1 MRIAHRLLAFAVA
14 LTAAHAFTASAAI
27 FTYTSASGSTNWS
40 AGTNWAPSA
49 PVSSS
54 TNSLV
59 FSGIQAAGAS
69 VVSNNDSGTLVL
81 NGLTFSGT
89 GPGSGNAPTYAI
101 SGNALDFRTNGSTAP
116 TMVLTG
122 NGTVKPIFEIA
133 SNLVLT
139 NTTAVSMN
147 SNGTATLSGTIS
159 GAGGLTKNTGNST
172 LILTNAGNTFTGNVS
187 VSNGTLQVASIGA
200 LGATGTVSVGNG
212 SNAGTFNYAGASES
226 TSIPFALA
234 GSTGGAS
241 IQSLSGASLT
251 LTSNMSVTNNGGSKS
266 LTLGGAGNLT
276 LQGTIPDGASTTVT
290 VIKSGAGIVTLSSAA
305 SSFSGGVTI
314 QQGSLYVSSIGNSGS
329 NSSLGTSGTIS
340 MGSTANAATL
350 RWLGTSD
357 ETTNKVFS
365 MAGTTG
371 GLTLTATGA
380 VLTVTSSLSVVGVG
394 NKTLTLASSGGN
406 CGFNFNGL
414 IADGSGSVISVR
426 FNGSGNGTS
435 SLGNAS
441 NTFTGG
447 VTIDG
452 NTINKTTTVSVASIG
467 TTGSAS
473 PLGTAETIRIG
484 SSGAGSI
491 NSLTYTGAGET
502 TNKVIDLAGTVG
514 EARLIQN
521 GSGTLT
527 LSSNLTATGVGAKLL
542 TLSGSG
548 VGRIAGAIVDSSGG
562 ATSVTKSGIGTWT
575 LSGVSTYTGATT
587 VNAGGLVLNGSL
599 AVGSNL
605 SVAAA
610 AWLAGTGTVPG
621 TVTTSGTLSPGSGGS
636 GVISLGSLV
645 LTSTSVTAIDVAS
658 AGTRGTNYDG
668 VSILNA
674 SGLTYGGTMSF
685 AFGASVI
692 APNTTLD
699 IFSFTGTPSG
709 GFATL
714 VSTGFY
720 AGTWTNNNNGTF
732 TLIKDSDTLTFSEST
747 GDVIVVPEPAVTLV
761 GMAGLVGALA
771 VRRRRRTQAGT
782 SDAP

>member
-1 MRIAHRLLAFAVA
+1 
-14 LTAAHAFTASAAI
+14 
-27 FTYTSASGSTNWS
+27 
-40 AGTNWAPSA
+40 
-49 PVSSS
+49 
-54 TNSLV
+54 
-59 FSGIQAAGAS
+59 
-69 VVSNNDSGTLVL
+69 
-81 NGLTFSGT
+81 
-89 GPGSGNAPTYAI
+89 
-101 SGNALDFRTNGSTAP
+101 
-116 TMVLTG
+116 
-122 NGTVKPIFEIA
+122 
-133 SNLVLT
+133 
-139 NTTAVSMN
+139 MN
-147 SNGTATLSGTIS
+147 SSGTATLSGVIS
-159 GAGGLTKNTGNST
+159 GAGGLTKNAGNST

-187 VSNGTLQVASIGA
+187 VSNGTLQVASVGA

-251 LTSNMSVTNNGGSKS
+251 LTTNLSVTNNGGSKS

-276 LQGTIPDGASTTVT
+276 LQGTIPDGATTTVT

-329 NSSLGTSGTIS
+329 NSSLGTNGTIS

-371 GLTLTATGA
+371 GLTMTATGA
-380 VLTVTSSLSVVGVG
+380 VLTVTSGLSVVGVG

-414 IADGSGSVISVR
+414 IADGAGSVISVR
-426 FNGSGNGTS
+426 FNGSGSGAN

-441 NTFTGG
+441 NTFSGG

-452 NTINKTTTVSVASIG
+452 NTANKTTTVSVASIG
-467 TTGSAS
+467 TTDSAS
-473 PLGTAETIRIG
+473 PLGTSGNIKLG
-484 SSGAGSI
+484 STTATSI

-502 TNKVIDLAGTVG
+502 TDKVIDLAGTVG
-514 EARLIQN
+514 EARLVQN

-527 LSSNLTATGVGAKLL
+527 LSSNLTASGVGAKLL

-548 VGRIAGAIVDSSGG
+548 AGRISGAIVDSSGG
-562 ATSVTKSGIGTWT
+562 TTSVTKSGSGTWT
-575 LSGVSTYTGATT
+575 LSGVNTYTGTTT
-587 VNAGGLVLNGSL
+587 VNAGGLILNGSL

-610 AWLAGTGTVPG
+610 AWLAGSGTVPG
-621 TVTTSGTLSPGSGGS
+621 TVTVSGTLSPGNSP
-636 GVISLGSLV
+636 GVITLGSLV
-645 LTSTSVTAIDVAS
+645 QTSTSVTAIEVAS

-685 AFGASVI
+685 AFGGSAI

-732 TLIKDSDTLTFSEST
+732 TLIKDSDTLTFSENT

-771 VRRRRRTQAGT
+771 VRRRRLTRAGT

>member
-1 MRIAHRLLAFAVA
+1 MRIPYRLLGAVFVG
-14 LTAAHAFTASAAI
+14 AASLPLAASAAI
-27 FTYTSASGSTNWS
+27 FTYTASSGVNNWSTATGWNTTPVSATDTSLLFAPNLASGVVSTSTNNIVGS
-40 AGTNWAPSA
+40 FQLNSLTFTGTGAGT
-49 PVSSS
+49 
-54 TNSLV
+54 
-59 FSGIQAAGAS
+59 
-69 VVSNNDSGTLVL
+69 
-81 NGLTFSGT
+81 
-89 GPGSGNAPTYAI
+89 APTFTIAG
-101 SGNALDFRTNGSTAP
+101 SPLDFRTNNGTAP

-122 NGTVKPIFEIA
+122 SGVKPIFEIA
-133 SNLVLT
+133 NNLVLT

-147 SNGTATLSGTIS
+147 SSGTATLSGTIS
-159 GAGGLTKNTGNST
+159 GAGGLTKNTGSSI
-172 LILTNAGNTFTGNVS
+172 LILTNAGNSLAGQVTI
-187 VSNGTLQVASIGA
+187 SNGTLQVANVGA
-200 LGATGTVSVGNG
+200 LGSTGTVALGGGGNTV
-212 SNAGTFNYAGASES
+212 AFNYAGGTES

-234 GSTGGAS
+234 GSTGPAS
-241 IQSLSGASLT
+241 IQALTGAALT
-251 LTSNMSVTNNGGSKS
+251 LSSNLVATGNGAKT

-276 LQGTIPDGASTTVT
+276 LQGTIPDSTSATSV
-290 VIKSGAGIVTLSSAA
+290 VKSGTGTVTLSSAA
-305 SSFSGGVTI
+305 SSFSGSVTI
-314 QQGSLYVSSIGNSGS
+314 QQGSLHVSSIGNSGS
-329 NSSLGTSGTIS
+329 NSSLGTAGTIS
-340 MGSTANAATL
+340 MGSTSNSATL

-380 VLTVTSSLSVVGVG
+380 VLTVTSGLSVVGVG

-414 IADGSGSVISVR
+414 IADGAGSVISVR
-426 FNGSGNGTS
+426 FNGSGSGAN

-441 NTFTGG
+441 NTFSGG

-452 NTINKTTTVSVASIG
+452 NTANKTTTVSVASIG

-473 PLGTAETIRIG
+473 PLGAAGTIKLG
-484 SSGAGSI
+484 STVANSI

-502 TNKVIDLAGTVG
+502 TDKVIDLAGTVG
-514 EARLIQN
+514 EARLVQN

-527 LSSNLTATGVGAKLL
+527 LSSNLTASGVGAKLL

-548 VGRIAGAIVDSSGG
+548 AGRISGAIVDSSGG
-562 ATSVTKSGIGTWT
+562 TTSVTKSGSGTWT
-575 LSGVSTYTGATT
+575 LSGVNTYTGTTT
-587 VNAGGLVLNGSL
+587 VNAGGLILNGSL

-610 AWLAGTGTVPG
+610 AWLAGSGTAPG
-621 TVTTSGTLSPGSGGS
+621 TVTVSGTLSPGNSP
-636 GVISLGSLV
+636 GVITLGSLV
-645 LTSTSVTAIDVAS
+645 QTSTSVTAIEVAS

-685 AFGASVI
+685 AFGGSAI

-732 TLIKDSDTLTFSEST
+732 TLIKDSDTLTFSENT

-761 GMAGLVGALA
+761 GMAGLVASLTL
-771 VRRRRRTQAGT
+771 RRRRLTRAGT

>member
-1 MRIAHRLLAFAVA
+1 MRISHRLFAAA
-14 LTAAHAFTASAAI
+14 LASAAVLPASVFAAA
-27 FTYTSASGSTNWS
+27 FTYTASSGINAWSTATGWNATPVSASDTTLLFTPNLASGVVSTSTNNIAGS
-40 AGTNWAPSA
+40 FQLNSLTFTGTGAGTVPSF
-49 PVSSS
+49 
-54 TNSLV
+54 T
-59 FSGIQAAGAS
+59 IAG
-69 VVSNNDSGTLVL
+69 N
-81 NGLTFSGT
+81 
-89 GPGSGNAPTYAI
+89 P
-101 SGNALDFRTNGSTAP
+101 LDFRANGGTAP

-122 NGTVKPIFEIA
+122 SGTKPIFEVANNI
-133 SNLVLT
+133 VLT

-147 SNGTATLSGTIS
+147 SSGTATLSGVIS
-159 GAGGLTKNTGNST
+159 GAGGLTKNSGSSL
-172 LILTNAGNTFTGNVS
+172 LILTNAGNSFTGNLLVN
-187 VSNGTLQVASIGA
+187 NGSLQINSIGA
-200 LGATGTVSVGNG
+200 IGQTGTVAVGGG
-212 SNAGTFNYAGASES
+212 SNAGTFSYAGGSES
-226 TSIPFALA
+226 TTAVFSIA

-241 IQSLSGASLT
+241 IQALSGALT
-251 LTSNMSVTNNGGSKS
+251 LSSNLVATGNGAKT

-276 LQGTIPDGASTTVT
+276 LQGTIPDSSNATSV
-290 VIKSGAGIVTLSSAA
+290 VKSGAGTVTLSSAA

-314 QQGSLYVSSIGNSGS
+314 QQGSLYVTSIGNSGV
-329 NSSLGTSGTIS
+329 NSSLGTNGTIS
-340 MGSTANAATL
+340 MGSTTNAATL

-365 MAGTTG
+365 MAGTSG

-380 VLTVTSSLSVVGVG
+380 VLTVTSGLSVVGVG
-394 NKTLTLASSGGN
+394 NKMLTLASSGGT

-414 IADGSGSVISVR
+414 IADGASSVISVR
-426 FNGSGNGTS
+426 FNGSGSGAN

-441 NTFTGG
+441 NTFSGG

-452 NTINKTTTVSVASIG
+452 NTASKTTTVSVASIG

-473 PLGTAETIRIG
+473 PLGTSGNIKLG
-484 SSGAGSI
+484 STTATSI

-502 TNKVIDLAGTVG
+502 TDKVIDLAGTVG
-514 EARLIQN
+514 EARLVQN

-575 LSGVSTYTGATT
+575 LFGVNTYTGTTT

-610 AWLAGTGTVPG
+610 AWLAGSGTAPG
-621 TVTTSGTLSPGSGGS
+621 TVTVSGTLSPGNSP
-636 GVISLGSLV
+636 GVITLGSLV
-645 LTSTSVTAIDVAS
+645 LTSTSVTAIEVAS

-685 AFGASVI
+685 AFGGSAI

-709 GFATL
+709 GFDTL

-732 TLIKDSDTLTFSEST
+732 TLVKDSDTLTFSQST

-761 GMAGLVGALA
+761 GMASLVATLA
-771 VRRRRRTQAGT
+771 VRRRRRTRAGM

>member
-1 MRIAHRLLAFAVA
+1 MRIPYRLLGAVFVG
-14 LTAAHAFTASAAI
+14 AASLPLAASAAI
-27 FTYTSASGSTNWS
+27 FTYTASSGVNNWSTATGWNTTPVSATDTSLLFAPNLASGVVSTSTNNIVGS
-40 AGTNWAPSA
+40 FQLNSLTFTGTGAGT
-49 PVSSS
+49 
-54 TNSLV
+54 
-59 FSGIQAAGAS
+59 
-69 VVSNNDSGTLVL
+69 
-81 NGLTFSGT
+81 
-89 GPGSGNAPTYAI
+89 APTFTIAG
-101 SGNALDFRTNGSTAP
+101 SPLDFRTNNGTAP

-122 NGTVKPIFEIA
+122 SGVKPIFEIA
-133 SNLVLT
+133 NNLVLT

-147 SNGTATLSGTIS
+147 SSGTATLSGTIS

-172 LILTNAGNTFTGNVS
+172 LILTNAGNTFTGNLS
-187 VSNGTLQVASIGA
+187 VSNGTLQVASVGA
-200 LGATGTVSVGNG
+200 RGATGTGSVGNG

-226 TSIPFALA
+226 TSIPVALA

-241 IQSLSGASLT
+241 IQSRSGASLT
-251 LTSNMSVTNNGGSKS
+251 LNTNLSVTNTGGSKS

-329 NSSLGTSGTIS
+329 NSSLGTAGTIS
-340 MGSTANAATL
+340 MGSTSNSATL

-357 ETTNKVFS
+357 ETTNKVFA
-365 MAGTTG
+365 MTGTTG

-380 VLTVTSSLSVVGVG
+380 VLTVTSGLSVVGAG

-414 IADGSGSVISVR
+414 IADGAGSVISVR
-426 FNGSGNGTS
+426 FNGSGSGAN

-441 NTFTGG
+441 NTFSGG

-452 NTINKTTTVSVASIG
+452 NTANKTTTVSVASIG

-473 PLGTAETIRIG
+473 PLGTSGNIKLG
-484 SSGAGSI
+484 STTATSI

-502 TNKVIDLAGTVG
+502 TDKVIDLAGTVG
-514 EARLIQN
+514 EARLVQN

-527 LSSNLTATGVGAKLL
+527 LSSNLTASGVGAKLL

-548 VGRIAGAIVDSSGG
+548 AGRIAGAIVDSSAGT
-562 ATSVTKSGIGTWT
+562 TSVTKSGSGTWT
-575 LSGVSTYTGATT
+575 FSGVSTYTGTTT

-610 AWLAGTGTVPG
+610 AWLAGSGTAPG
-621 TVTTSGTLSPGSGGS
+621 TVTVSGTLSPGNSP
-636 GVISLGSLV
+636 GVITLGSLV
-645 LTSTSVTAIDVAS
+645 LTSTSVTAIEVAS

-685 AFGASVI
+685 AFGGSAI

-709 GFATL
+709 GFDTL

-720 AGTWTNNNNGTF
+720 AGTWTNNNNGTL
-732 TLIKDSDTLTFSEST
+732 TLIKDSDTLTFSENT

-771 VRRRRRTQAGT
+771 VRRRRLTRAGT